1 MITEWLVIAST
12 FRVPCLIEVAL
23 THFPIVGDAR
33 VCGSVDHARR
43 RGHGQ
48 EVAAVAV
55 VAAASASVTAGGVGR
70 HLEVPRREEKAAHAR
85 TTLRTNALL
94 SLQPLALALPF
105 VGGLGN
111 EGAAAAALSVCTG
124 RSSFSK
130 KYFEIQIF

>member
-1 MITEWLVIAST
+1 MAL
-12 FRVPCLIEVAL
+12 PL

-43 RGHGQ
+43 RGHRQ
-48 EVAAVAV
+48 EVAAVVV

-70 HLEVPRREEKAAHAR
+70 HLEVPRREGKAAHAHTHAR

-105 VGGLGN
+105 VGGLG
-111 EGAAAAALSVCTG
+111 
-124 RSSFSK
+124 K
-130 KYFEIQIF
+130 

>member
-1 MITEWLVIAST
+1 MIAST
-12 FRVPCLIEVAL
+12 FRVSCLIEVAL

-94 SLQPLALALPF
+94 SLQPLALPF

-111 EGAAAAALSVCTG
+111 EGAAAASLSVCTG
-124 RSSFSK
+124 WWSFSK
-130 KYFEIQIF
+130 KNILRYR